1 MPPISGVANGA
12 MVLRDVSL
20 ISMSFEDFI
29 TVLRPKV
36 QGTLNLDRLFSS
48 SEREL
53 DFFICFSS
61 IAGTLGNP
69 GQSAY
74 SAGNCFMKSLV
85 RRRRSRGLPG
95 AAIDIGRLVGV
106 GYIERESSGRLTKE
120 HQTRLQT
127 RSGAVPMSET
137 DLHQLFAEAIIAG
150 RPPSGSSPSSYS
162 DSSELISSIVPITTE
177 QAKQAYW
184 SSNPRL
190 GLLIRE
196 TGQQLSGSGG
206 GGSGNAVPVRQLL
219 NAARTMG
226 QVESI
231 LLATFKAKLQA
242 LKFLPDADSIYDA
255 TPLVEM
261 GVDSLVAVEMRSW
274 FLKELGVDVPVM
286 TILGGASIADLVRLV
301 VGKLP
306 VELLERV
313 GGRPASIDS
322 SDPASNV
329 SSSVTTDEVAKESEE
344 ASSSNESA
352 SGSVGGMD
360 ASELL
365 GKAGT
370 DVSSVASGVDE
381 KDEERHV
388 VPEIKYVIS

>member
-1 MPPISGVANGA
+1 MG
-12 MVLRDVSL
+12 
-20 ISMSFEDFI
+20 FEDFI

-85 RRRRSRGLPG
+85 RRRRNRGLPG

-150 RPPSGSSPSSYS
+150 RPSSSTSSPSYS

-184 SSNPRL
+184 ASNPRF

-196 TGQQLSGSGG
+196 MGQQLSGSGG
-206 GGSGNAVPVRQLL
+206 SGSGNAVPVRHLL
-219 NAARTMG
+219 NAAKTMG

-286 TILGGASIADLVRLV
+286 TILG
-301 VGKLP
+301 LP
-306 VELLERV
+306 AELLERV
-313 GGRPASIDS
+313 GGRPVSTAA
-322 SDPASNV
+322 SDPAPVV
-329 SSSVTTDEVAKESEE
+329 SPSVTTDELAKEPEE

-352 SGSVGGMD
+352 SGSVGGLEV
-360 ASELL
+360 SEPLS
-365 GKAGT
+365 KADT
-370 DVSSVASGVDE
+370 DISSVDSGVDE
-381 KDEERHV
+381 KDEEKPV
-388 VPEIKYVIS
+388 VPEINIGSVEGISAQ

>member
-1 MPPISGVANGA
+1 MNQTYDAITTSMPPISGVANGA

-20 ISMSFEDFI
+20 ITMTFEDFI

-48 SEREL
+48 PEREL

-85 RRRRSRGLPG
+85 RCRRNRGLPG

-150 RPPSGSSPSSYS
+150 RPPSPSSAPCSYS

-196 TGQQLSGSGG
+196 MGQQLSGSGG
-206 GGSGNAVPVRQLL
+206 GGNGNAVPVRQLL
-219 NAARTMG
+219 EAAKTMG

-231 LLATFKAKLQA
+231 LLATFKVKLQA

-301 VGKLP
+301 VDKLP
-306 VELLERV
+306 AELLERV
-313 GGRPASIDS
+313 GGRPA
-322 SDPASNV
+322 PTTP
-329 SSSVTTDEVAKESEE
+329 SVT
-344 ASSSNESA
+344 SSSNEST
-352 SGSVGGMD
+352 SGSVDGLD
-360 ASELL
+360 AG
-365 GKAGT
+365 GKADT
-370 DVSSVASGVDE
+370 DVSSVASVDE
-381 KDEERHV
+381 KDEKKPGV
-388 VPEIKYVIS
+388 SEINVASVKEISTQ